1 MIGREQTGRALCSVP
16 MYLGPD
22 TALPVASAV
31 AAVVGVAIMFWHRTV
46 AAAKGLARFVG
57 ERIARL
63 TGRR

>member
-1 MIGREQTGRALCSVP
+1 MIGREPARRALCSLP

-22 TALPVASAV
+22 TALPVASAL

-46 AAAKGLARFVG
+46 AAVKGIVRFVG